1 MVEKQTIEEIV
12 KKVDRKL
19 ADLRTAEFYRIDF
32 PAPGEDFDINS
43 VLAYEISP
51 DRAVNLTAQLTQ
63 MLKII
68 ATSIVLFLIF
78 FFLFN
83 APAYFQILQSSILGA
98 EYVEIAAQP
107 AEQELLVLSKDP
119 IQQKQQFPSLNM
131 LVTPPDNRLIIPK
144 INKNIPIVEIE
155 SVNETEDLT
164 NIDDEILNGL
174 KNGVVRYPG
183 TAKPG
188 EEGNIFLTGHSSYY
202 LWDDGEYKEVFA
214 LLFQLEVGDQVIVYY
229 DQEKFIYQITEK
241 KEVAPSEVNVLA
253 QPDGEHKI
261 TLMTCTPVGTNLRRL
276 ILVGEQTSR

>member
-1 MVEKQTIEEIV
+1 MAPKQTIEEIV

-19 ADLRTAEFYRIDF
+19 TNLRSAEFYRIDF

-51 DRAVNLTAQLTQ
+51 DRAINLTAQLTQ
-63 MLKII
+63 MFKII

-83 APAYFQILQSSILGA
+83 APAYLQILQSNIFATGHIQ
-98 EYVEIAAQP
+98 IAAQP
-107 AEQELLVLSKDP
+107 IEQELLVLSKDP
-119 IQQKQQFPSLNM
+119 IRQKQQFPSLNM
-131 LVTPPDNRLIIPK
+131 AVTPPDNRLIIPK
-144 INKNIPIVEIE
+144 IDKNVPIVEIE
-155 SVNETEDLT
+155 SVNETGDLT

-174 KNGVVRYPG
+174 KTGVVRYPG

-188 EEGNIFLTGHSSYY
+188 EEGNAFLTGHSSYY
-202 LWDDGEYKEVFA
+202 LWDDGQYKEVFA
-214 LLFQLEVGDQVIVYY
+214 LLSQLEVGDQVIIYY
-229 DQEKFIYQITEK
+229 DQKEFTYQITEK

-253 QPDGEHKI
+253 QPDGVHQL

-276 ILVGEQTSR
+276 ILVGEQTS